1 MLGVKT
7 YPQDYIDAC
16 RARVAAQVAS
26 FRALA
31 EPAYNAG
38 LISPLASFS
47 HEFFNDMVIVLDA
60 SFVHRLRGVE
70 GKDGNPLN
78 EVRMLA
84 NSLLAGGGLLTADKT
99 IKYDPGNAVL
109 GLPLGEP
116 FRLSET
122 QFVELAEAFFA
133 ELERRFT

>member
-7 YPQDYIDAC
+7 YPQDYIDAS

-31 EPAYNAG
+31 EPAHDAG
-38 LISPLASFS
+38 LISPLAGFS
-47 HEFFNDMVIVLDA
+47 HEFFNNMVIVLDA
-60 SFVHRLRGVE
+60 TFVHRLRGVE

-84 NSLLAGGGLLTADKT
+84 NSLTAGGGLLTADKT
-99 IKYDPGNAVL
+99 IRYDQGKAVL
-109 GLPLGEP
+109 GLPLGQP
-116 FRLSET
+116 FRLSED
-122 QFVELAEAFFA
+122 QFVELADAFYA
-133 ELERRFT
+133 ELERKFT